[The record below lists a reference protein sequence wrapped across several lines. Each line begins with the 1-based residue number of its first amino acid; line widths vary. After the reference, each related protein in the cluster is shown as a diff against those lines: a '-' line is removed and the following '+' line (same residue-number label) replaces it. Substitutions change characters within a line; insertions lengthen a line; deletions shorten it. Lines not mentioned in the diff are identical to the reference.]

1 MSRRQRSRTLYAL
14 AATAFA
20 AGALPVLVAGTASA
34 TPDGGCRSATVQ
46 YRMVDADGK
55 PVGPDWTSQG
65 GFHQWESTPG
75 TVEVRLAPDQ
85 KVGEGCTYPVS
96 LAEYTT
102 EGPDW
107 FSSGK
112 QALVDKSTV
121 YLDAKDVAT
130 SGDEGRSWQKLTVKF
145 PDCYGQIDLY
155 GDDVTYDGKTGEG
168 HGPLPDQPTGVMTP
182 YHLIAAW
189 NGGDKACEPGKP
201 GEPNK
206 PESPT
211 PTPSESTPGT
221 PATPGT
227 PEESAPPKES
237 TPPAEASKPPAS
249 ASTPPTTSDVPPL
262 ASKPPASPAP
272 SPSDSATPLA
282 ETGANSSTGLIAG
295 GAVVALGLGG
305 GAVYLASRSRAR
317 RS

>member
-130 SGDEGRSWQKLTVKF
+130 SGDDGRSWQKLTVKS

-189 NGGDKACEPGKP
+189 NGGDKACEPG
-201 GEPNK
+201 K

>member
-20 AGALPVLVAGTASA
+20 AGALPVLAAGTASA
-34 TPDGGCRSATVQ
+34 LSDGGCRSATVQ
-46 YRMVDADGK
+46 YRLVDTDGK
-55 PVGPDWTSQG
+55 TIGPDWTSQG
-65 GFHQWESTPG
+65 GFHQWTSVPG

-85 KVGEGCTYPVS
+85 KVGDGCTYPVS

-107 FSSGK
+107 LSSGR
-112 QALVDKSTV
+112 QALVDMSTV
-121 YLDAKDVAT
+121 YLDAKDVAG
-130 SGDEGRSWQKLTVKF
+130 SGDAGRTWQKLTVKS

-168 HGPLPDQPTGVMTP
+168 HGALPDQPSGVMTP

-189 NGGDKACEPGKP
+189 NGGDKACEPAA
-201 GEPNK
+201 

-211 PTPSESTPGT
+211 PTPGEATPST
-221 PATPGT
+221 PATPT
-227 PEESAPPKES
+227 APEESAPQQES
-237 TPPAEASKPPAS
+237 KPPAEASKPPAS
-249 ASTPPTTSDVPPL
+249 TATPPTTSDVPPL
-262 ASKPPASPAP
+262 ASKPPVSPAP
-272 SPSDSATPLA
+272 SPTDSATPLA

-295 GAVVALGLGG
+295 GAVAALAVGA
-305 GAVYLASRSRAR
+305 GAVYLASRARSNRA
-317 RS
+317 